1 MKIKVVR
8 IYRLLVGAIGLFLPL
23 LLLFS
28 HTQIYYPIRIFDYIV
43 FVLTSAACALLVV
56 TFEDTIVSFEIAI
69 FLFLSMLYGPYLGGV
84 TAGLVILAVWIGKS
98 IYQYLNRNRRFI
110 SAFLAGFFNAG
121 LYGLLYLIGGLV
133 YWKLGP
139 SWKSFILA
147 VITIILFNEAIL
159 FVNKVIERRDLWD
172 YSKSEAL
179 WSDLIELLVYPL
191 AFSLYM
197 LYTTFGLWSI
207 VPLLVILVILSYY
220 GNSFSRKHEQ
230 MKKNLYILKRVNEIA
245 TELSSL
251 LSPNELIE
259 LYLKDLVKLFS
270 LNSAAVK
277 WKRLL
282 SYVKGHVMC
291 DQEGNVRYLKLEEL
305 IKADLVFL
313 LKSGEFPLGELYVV
327 TRKKLSE
334 YEIEALNSLV
344 KVLTNSLSRAI
355 TYQDSIVDSLTGL
368 YNRRFFEESVKKL
381 IAESKRNR
389 NIFTVVMFDI
399 DRLKYVNDNFGHLK
413 GDELLVNFANAVRKN
428 IRENDFASRWGG
440 DEFILVLKGTGLSMA
455 ENISYRMQQEFE
467 SSKLVGIE
475 NFKPSCTFACQMFE
489 PESNLSIQD
498 LFHQIDLKLLENK
511 KKKYG

>member
-270 LNSAAVK
+270 LN
-277 WKRLL
+277 
-282 SYVKGHVMC
+282 
-291 DQEGNVRYLKLEEL
+291 
-305 IKADLVFL
+305 
-313 LKSGEFPLGELYVV
+313 
-327 TRKKLSE
+327 
-334 YEIEALNSLV
+334 
-344 KVLTNSLSRAI
+344 
-355 TYQDSIVDSLTGL
+355 
-368 YNRRFFEESVKKL
+368 
-381 IAESKRNR
+381 
-389 NIFTVVMFDI
+389 
-399 DRLKYVNDNFGHLK
+399 
-413 GDELLVNFANAVRKN
+413 
-428 IRENDFASRWGG
+428 
-440 DEFILVLKGTGLSMA
+440 
-455 ENISYRMQQEFE
+455 
-467 SSKLVGIE
+467 
-475 NFKPSCTFACQMFE
+475 
-489 PESNLSIQD
+489 
-498 LFHQIDLKLLENK
+498 
-511 KKKYG
+511 